1 MVKIPELVSH
11 QSRELKIICDFSPP
25 RGGTPDLIAD
35 LDGLN
40 PDVVSV
46 AYNPGKSVRVNAIA
60 TAAWINSNTNQN
72 VVFTLATRDM
82 NKVAVQSLLLGAQL
96 LGLENLVVVE
106 GDSLSN
112 RDRQRFKAVYDFQP
126 TSLIESVQLMNQGT
140 DFRDLKLRAPTDFS
154 VGATIDVGK
163 PLESEVPLAV
173 NKAKAGAEFFLAQAE
188 FDLSVIERFI
198 AEFESKLE
206 GHSVPPVFFGVQI
219 LAKDGIIF
227 GNVPDHTK
235 TELESGRSGEE
246 IALEVIQGLID
257 RGIRTVYL
265 VPPIFRGGRRDY
277 DSAARVIRSAR
288 NLTS

>member
-1 MVKIPELVSH
+1 MVKIPELVSR
-11 QSRELKIICDFSPP
+11 QPSELTIICDFSPP
-25 RGGTPDLIAD
+25 RGGTPDLIAN

-46 AYNPGKSVRVNAIA
+46 AYNPGKSVRVNSIA

-96 LGLENLVVVE
+96 LGLENLVVVQ
-106 GDSLSN
+106 GDFLSN
-112 RDRQRFKAVYDFQP
+112 RDRQRFKAVYDFRP

-154 VGATIDVGK
+154 VGATMDVGK
-163 PLESEVPLAV
+163 PLESEVLLAV

-188 FDLSVIERFI
+188 FDLSVIARFT
-198 AEFESKLE
+198 AAFESQLD
-206 GHSVPPVFFGVQI
+206 GHPVPTVFLGVQI

-227 GNVPDHTK
+227 GNVPDQTK

-257 RGIRTVYL
+257 QGIRTIYL

-277 DSAARVIRSAR
+277 DSAARVIKSAR
-288 NLTS
+288 NLTT